1 MADWFTTMD
10 WKFELV
16 MAARAAVAALL
27 GGVIGIERQWQGR
40 EAGVRTYASVA
51 MGSCIFS
58 LVSLHALPQPAPM
71 IAAGVVSG
79 IGFLGAGIILRDAGH
94 VVGLTTAATVW
105 ATAAVGMLVG
115 FGMYVLATLCTAM
128 LVGILVSY
136 LIPWLER
143 FRRVHQPGSRQ
154 GIKDAGG
161 AGHDRPPPS
170 P

>member
-10 WKFELV
+10 WQFELV

-27 GGVIGIERQWQGR
+27 GGIIGVERQWQGR
-40 EAGVRTYASVA
+40 EAGVRTYAAVS

-71 IAAGVVSG
+71 IAAGVVTG
-79 IGFLGAGIILRDAGH
+79 VGFLGAGIILRDAGH

-115 FGMYVLATLCTAM
+115 FGMYVLAALCTAM
-128 LVGILVSY
+128 LVGILASY
-136 LIPWLER
+136 MIPWLRR
-143 FRRVHQPGSRQ
+143 FRRAHQPGA
-154 GIKDAGG
+154 GPGNEDAGG
-161 AGHDRPPPS
+161 AGHNRPPS